1 MNKEKRKNER
11 WEVSIPCTVTHMG
24 ETTSGKITNL
34 SLGGAFITELTG
46 LIPLEGTIITVHCQ
60 VENQEIKIKASVDA
74 SVARSLS
81 NIRSDEIVGS
91 IGAKFLDHPPMGQS
105 WHDFIMLLITAY

>member
-24 ETTSGKITNL
+24 ETTKGKITNL

-60 VENQEIKIKASVDA
+60 VEKPGDKDQGFSRCQC
-74 SVARSLS
+74 S
-81 NIRSDEIVGS
+81 
-91 IGAKFLDHPPMGQS
+91 P
-105 WHDFIMLLITAY
+105 